1 MTKKKER
8 KNDKGKE
15 KREKKK
21 REKQSLL
28 FLQKGRC
35 LRVLPF
41 SYVYFVTYFTKRFQ
55 IMFENSLSL

>member
-21 REKQSLL
+21 REATITFLSKREMPECPSFLLCSLRKL
-28 FLQKGRC
+28 FH
-35 LRVLPF
+35 
-41 SYVYFVTYFTKRFQ
+41 
-55 IMFENSLSL
+55 